1 MLIDGRGIAGGVYA
15 RLRER
20 VSVLGFSPVLA
31 IVTCSPNFE
40 TKKYLA
46 LKEKKAREVGI
57 ETRLIELPA
66 ESTTEDFIR
75 AIEGAVAY
83 SSGIIVQLPLPPG
96 VDVDAVLRS
105 IPPSHDV
112 DGLNP
117 ENQEVLS
124 PVAGAIAEI
133 LSTHSIAPFEKH
145 VTVIGNGRLVGFP
158 AYRWFSE
165 RGSHLSVVT
174 KDTADIAAYTKTA
187 DIIVCGAGVPN
198 LLTPEMVREGVV
210 ILDAGT
216 SEQGGELRGD
226 ADPRCAEKAG
236 LFTPVP
242 GGIGPLTIAILL
254 ENVVSCAEKNRP
266 VV

>member
-1 MLIDGRGIAGGVYA
+1 MLVDGREIAKRVYEK
-15 RLRER
+15 LRVR
-20 VSVLGFSPVLA
+20 VSALGFSPVLS
-31 IVTCSPNFE
+31 IITCNPNFE

-46 LKEKKAREVGI
+46 LKEKKARDVGI
-57 ETRLIELPA
+57 GTQLVELGGG
-66 ESTTEDFIR
+66 SVTDDFIR
-75 AIEGAVAY
+75 AIGDAVSYAD
-83 SSGIIVQLPLPPG
+83 GVIVQLPVPPS

-105 IPPSHDV
+105 IPVSHDV

-117 ENQEVLS
+117 ENRQVLS
-124 PVAGAIAEI
+124 PVTGAIAEI
-133 LSTHSIAPFEKH
+133 LSVHAIAPFEKQ
-145 VTVIGNGRLVGFP
+145 VTIIGNGRLVGLP

-174 KDTADIAAYTKTA
+174 KDTADIATHTKTA

-198 LLTPEMVREGVV
+198 LLTPEMVKEGAV

-226 ADPRCAEKAG
+226 ADPRCAEKAS

-242 GGIGPLTIAILL
+242 GGIGPITIAILL
-254 ENVVSCAEKNRP
+254 ENVVSCAEKNRA